1 MTDWLATD
9 DARAIPAALEALNRD
24 ALIVLPTDTVY
35 GVGCLAARHE
45 AVARLYTV
53 KGRPEDRPI
62 PILIGRVQDAEK
74 VAGRLPDMAT
84 KLADVFWPGPLTLVV
99 PRRPGPPDPF
109 TGETTVGVRL
119 PDHEFTQKLLAA
131 TGPMAVTSANL
142 SGQPPALSAQAA
154 QTALGEKVGLI
165 LDGGI
170 SPGGQPSTVVDCT
183 ATAPQILRAGP
194 ISQRDIEQALR

>member
-1 MTDWLATD
+1 MTAWLATD

-24 ALIVLPTDTVY
+24 ALIVFPTDTVY

-53 KGRPEDRPI
+53 KGRPEDKPI

-99 PRRPGPPDPF
+99 PRRPGLPDAF
-109 TGETTVGVRL
+109 TGETTVGLRL

-131 TGPMAVTSANL
+131 AGPMAVTSANL

-154 QTALGEKVGLI
+154 QTALGDKVALI
-165 LDGGI
+165 LDGGM

-183 ATAPQILRAGP
+183 ATVPQILRAGP
-194 ISQRDIEQALR
+194 ISRRDIEQALR